1 MPKSI
6 SRKDSRIAYCAFRI
20 CENDKKM
27 SMYSTAKTLH
37 GQLVPLNGTRQIEY
51 YGETIQYNA
60 VAMFNLNEDS
70 KFIDVATKF
79 WFKDK
84 PIDTTLTSAEYE
96 VTGKTEPTDGIIK
109 VFLMS
114 TKPNN
119 KTLYVTYQG
128 KVGNVTI
135 DYDAKQKKAH
145 IPNDFYFPFTSAD
158 TFWERKPKSVLD
170 MENAMRISIVEI
182 TENGKN
188 IYFENR

>member
-1 MPKSI
+1 
-6 SRKDSRIAYCAFRI
+6 
-20 CENDKKM
+20 
-27 SMYSTAKTLH
+27 
-37 GQLVPLNGTRQIEY
+37 
-51 YGETIQYNA
+51 
-60 VAMFNLNEDS
+60 MFNLNEDS

-170 MENAMRISIVEI
+170 MENAMRISIVEV